1 MKRNEKIKIKT
12 GIFYKIILSMLSGVV
27 LFWVS
32 CKSETEPDIGNR
44 PAQVETLDVQYVGD
58 VMAVCKGKI
67 LDKGTVPSLNMA
79 LS

>member
-1 MKRNEKIKIKT
+1 MKRNEKIKNQNP

-44 PAQVETLDVQYVGD
+44 PHR
-58 VMAVCKGKI
+58 
-67 LDKGTVPSLNMA
+67 
-79 LS
+79 